1 MSVDI
6 NFGKAH
12 KLISQIREE
21 LGKLANVSSASS
33 AEISNLN
40 GQLSASF
47 VTLQTTTKN
56 LDNMLMRE
64 INQTKR
70 QIGKEKLSRLNEEVK
85 GLEQEWNT
93 LKKKHS
99 EKVVSKNER
108 NELLEQR
115 NRSSLQRD
123 QETTILMDHGI
134 VQRESL
140 DRASNRMDEFIT
152 LGQTVLQNLQQQQA
166 TLKGTR
172 KKLLDI
178 ANQLGLSQHV
188 IRLIER
194 RSKEDTYILV
204 AGIVITLLIMWLVIY
219 YFL

>member
-1 MSVDI
+1 MDI

>member
-64 INQTKR
+64 INQAKR

>member
-1 MSVDI
+1 MDI

-64 INQTKR
+64 INQAKR